1 MLNSLRKANEE
12 YPSFSRVRFSVCCQC
27 LSIVWNSLLSFLSR
41 PHKRRNDYP
50 LDQDCHL
57 CHAIVI
63 ESTSR
68 IGNIVSIENT
78 KNVLK
83 SICRTGQFEGYS
95 NIEWNKEN
103 RYLLTPD
110 EIRSLC
116 DRFVADNL
124 SQLQIAF
131 LKYQMKKSPTSLD
144 DQYCN
149 TPAFC
154 PNGWK
159 RSSPSSETEDE
170 LMEEEL

>member
-1 MLNSLRKANEE
+1 M
-12 YPSFSRVRFSVCCQC
+12 
-27 LSIVWNSLLSFLSR
+27 
-41 PHKRRNDYP
+41 
-50 LDQDCHL
+50 
-57 CHAIVI
+57 I

-83 SICRTGQFEGYS
+83 SICKTGQFEGYS
-95 NIEWNKEN
+95 DFEWNKEN

-116 DRFVADNL
+116 DRFIADNL

-131 LKYQMKKSPTSLD
+131 LKYQMKKSSTSLD

-159 RSSPSSETEDE
+159 RSLTSSETEDE